1 MKRLRVVIGVA
12 VLLLVAGGAVAAWA
26 HYRDR
31 VSSDDANVD
40 GHVSAIAP
48 KIGGDVVEV
57 LVKDNQPVNAGDVL
71 VRIDPRDFQAKVN
84 QAKEAAIRK
93 AALDGAQSR
102 VSQAKAQVEMSVA
115 NRQQVAI
122 RTADVG
128 GASAA
133 VTAARANLEA
143 AELQLSYT
151 TIAAPASGVV
161 TQKSV
166 EVGQ

>member
-1 MKRLRVVIGVA
+1 
-12 VLLLVAGGAVAAWA
+12 
-26 HYRDR
+26 
-31 VSSDDANVD
+31 
-40 GHVSAIAP
+40 
-48 KIGGDVVEV
+48 
-57 LVKDNQPVNAGDVL
+57 
-71 VRIDPRDFQAKVN
+71 
-84 QAKEAAIRK
+84 
-93 AALDGAQSR
+93 
-102 VSQAKAQVEMSVA
+102 MSVA

-133 VTAARANLEA
+133 VTAARANLDA

-166 EVGQ
+166 EVGQIVAPGQSLMAVIPQNDLWVKANFKETQLARVRPGQRGGNQNRYVRQEHWRPCGFHCVRHWGRG